1 MLGGFCFSAM
11 SGRHAANGQH
21 LDMTQSTTE
30 EQPETEEEKPRREPV
45 FNLAG
50 VVVAIIVVCTGIHL
64 LRVYTL
70 GLDADDRL
78 LLHFAFLPIRYNGDY
93 PIDIF
98 ALISPLTYSFLHG
111 SFAHLAV
118 NMIALAAFGSPL
130 ANRIG
135 ATRFLLFWLAA
146 TLAAALLHLFF
157 YPNDA
162 SPLVG
167 ASGAISGMWGAAAR
181 FDFRVDRTARKPGF
195 FGPVLPLSAVLRSRM
210 ALVFI
215 GAWFVTNI
223 AVGVTSGTNGE
234 PQIAWVAHIG
244 GFLFGLLAIR
254 LFDRRP
260 PVEQRA

>member
-1 MLGGFCFSAM
+1 M
-11 SGRHAANGQH
+11 NEII
-21 LDMTQSTTE
+21 TE
-30 EQPETEEEKPRREPV
+30 EQPETREEGPRREPI

-50 VVVAIIVVCTGIHL
+50 VVVAIILLCTGIHA
-64 LRVYTL
+64 LRVYVL
-70 GLDADDRL
+70 APEADDRL
-78 LLHFAFLPIRYNGDY
+78 ILHFAFLPLRYNGDY

-135 ATRFLLFWLAA
+135 AARFLLFWVAA
-146 TLAAALLHLFF
+146 TLAAALLHFCF

-181 FDFRVDRTARKPGF
+181 FDFRVDRRARKPGF
-195 FGPVLPLSAVLRSRM
+195 FGPVLPLSAVFRSRM

-215 GAWFVTNI
+215 TAWFITNI
-223 AVGVTSGTNGE
+223 AVGVTSGSNGE
-234 PQIAWVAHIG
+234 PQIAWIAHIG

-254 LFDRRP
+254 FFDRHP
-260 PVEQRA
+260 PKEQAA

>member
-1 MLGGFCFSAM
+1 MTET
-11 SGRHAANGQH
+11 AAEEKAEPK
-21 LDMTQSTTE
+21 E
-30 EQPETEEEKPRREPV
+30 EQRRREPV

-50 VVVAIIVVCTGIHL
+50 VVIAIIVLCTGIHL
-64 LRVYTL
+64 LRVYVL
-70 GLDADDRL
+70 SPGADDRL

-93 PIDIF
+93 PIDF
-98 ALISPLTYSFLHG
+98 YALVSPITYSFLHG

-135 ATRFLLFWLAA
+135 AVRFLLFWLAA
-146 TLAAALLHLFF
+146 TPAAALLHLFF
-157 YPNDA
+157 YPSDA

-181 FDFRVDRTARKPGF
+181 FDFRVDRTAEKPGF
-195 FGPVLPLSAVLRSRM
+195 FGPVLPLSAVVRSRM

-234 PQIAWVAHIG
+234 PEIAWIAHIG
-244 GFLFGLLAIR
+244 GFLFGLFAIR
-254 LFDRRP
+254 FFDRHP
-260 PVEQRA
+260 PMKHPA